1 MSNLGSL
8 VVSLEANIARF
19 TSDMGKAASIAE
31 QRMAQIDKS
40 IGIVN
45 TAIKSLGA
53 GLVVGLT
60 LDKIKNKIEGVI
72 QSAAG
77 LQQLSERTGATVE
90 GLSALAAVA
99 KLSGTDTE
107 SLATGLQKLAK
118 SMNDAEHGGEKN
130 IEAFRAIGISVDE
143 LKGKKPDEV
152 FLLISNRLAEYA
164 DGAGK
169 TALAMQLLG
178 KSGANLLPVAKDLAD
193 IGEYQVKVTREQA
206 AIADEYEKNL
216 VRLVATFA
224 CVDDGNV

>member
-19 TSDMGKAASIAE
+19 TSDVGKAASIAG
-31 QRMAQIDKS
+31 QRMQQIDKS

-90 GLSALAAVA
+90 GL
-99 KLSGTDTE
+99 
-107 SLATGLQKLAK
+107 
-118 SMNDAEHGGEKN
+118 
-130 IEAFRAIGISVDE
+130 
-143 LKGKKPDEV
+143 
-152 FLLISNRLAEYA
+152 
-164 DGAGK
+164 
-169 TALAMQLLG
+169 
-178 KSGANLLPVAKDLAD
+178 
-193 IGEYQVKVTREQA
+193 
-206 AIADEYEKNL
+206 
-216 VRLVATFA
+216 
-224 CVDDGNV
+224 